1 MASWSPSS
9 GWCETLWSGWPGEE
23 EESEE
28 ETEDDLQQGARGKAE
43 SNLEKWR
50 ENWGKMI
57 YWGWF
62 RRRAYFGMRHGW
74 LMLPTPS
81 WQYCAELLGESMK
94 LETEILGQNNLKT
107 WGWKPRIPMFTTLTR
122 SQRLPL
128 SIHRLCHSWLEAQ
141 PPCQTC
147 CNNKLSVGKSW
158 WLHTFHEFA
167 MFTLTIFD
175 NFTLCNP
182 NSSHLQMSH
191 LWTYGLLRCHLWITK
206 FSSSHDEKPLH
217 FNSFLFAKSIF
228 GSQVAG
234 RYRLQG
240 EIGSGSYSEVYLG
253 VDEKTGSRSWKL
265 LWSPRL
271 SLAEA
276 IRLMVKYQYH
286 PISRWPSGN
295 LTLWTCLRKVNQN
308 ACTLTFF
315 GFSQRPIGPWAVE
328 IPSHDE
334 RRMLD
339 GLKLELSRGPMT
351 DGIWLWRLVWN
362 VPHSSTMGACEN
374 DWKWSWSSDHDPKGF
389 GGTLFSDKPW
399 QSYM

>member
-1 MASWSPSS
+1 
-9 GWCETLWSGWPGEE
+9 
-23 EESEE
+23 
-28 ETEDDLQQGARGKAE
+28 
-43 SNLEKWR
+43 
-50 ENWGKMI
+50 
-57 YWGWF
+57 
-62 RRRAYFGMRHGW
+62 
-74 LMLPTPS
+74 
-81 WQYCAELLGESMK
+81 
-94 LETEILGQNNLKT
+94 
-107 WGWKPRIPMFTTLTR
+107 
-122 SQRLPL
+122 
-128 SIHRLCHSWLEAQ
+128 
-141 PPCQTC
+141 
-147 CNNKLSVGKSW
+147 
-158 WLHTFHEFA
+158 